1 MISTT
6 KLKSKDNKSKN
17 NNNVEEDVEDDTEE
31 DVEEDDTEEDDIE
44 EEDEDDVEDKENK
57 SENEDDHDD
66 VKDEEIIKK
75 KKIKE
80 SFNDNI
86 VQLNELLLSI
96 KNLDDE
102 IDNIDKEYKL
112 KIKKRNFIFR
122 QFLSRFKNIQKVHD
136 DEIIIARKTKPKRKS
151 SNNGFI
157 KPNPVPEILRKFL
170 NLNDDVLL
178 PRPTVSRLLNAKFNE
193 LGLKKGQNTQL
204 NENVCNLLKL
214 NYDDYKEIDIK
225 LTNFQTF
232 LATFYKS
239 VEHQVNLG
247 N

>member
-6 KLKSKDNKSKN
+6 KLKSKN
-17 NNNVEEDVEDDTEE
+17 NNNDDVKIEDDNG
-31 DVEEDDTEEDDIE
+31 
-44 EEDEDDVEDKENK
+44 EDEDEEESSQESDDLEDEDIESEEEENPD
-57 SENEDDHDD
+57 EI
-66 VKDEEIIKK
+66 KDEEVIKK

-86 VQLNELLLSI
+86 IQLNELLLSI

>member
-1 MISTT
+1 MSTI
-6 KLKSKDNKSKN
+6 KKKSEDIIQDDNDDN
-17 NNNVEEDVEDDTEE
+17 DDDDNDNEDEDE
-31 DVEEDDTEEDDIE
+31 E
-44 EEDEDDVEDKENK
+44 EEDNDEENDDDDNEEENDDDNEEENK
-57 SENEDDHDD
+57 
-66 VKDEEIIKK
+66 DEKIIIKK

-86 VQLNELLLSI
+86 LQLNEFIILI
-96 KNLDDE
+96 KNLDEE

-112 KIKKRNFIFR
+112 KIKKRNTIFK
-122 QFLSRFKNIQKVHD
+122 QFLSKFKNIQKIHD
-136 DEIIIARKTKPKRKS
+136 DELIIERKTKPKRKS

-170 NLNDDVLL
+170 NLDDDILL

-204 NENVCNLLKL
+204 NEEVCNLLKL
-214 NYDDYKEIDIK
+214 NYNDYKEVDIK
-225 LTNFQTF
+225 LTSFQTF
-232 LATFYKS
+232 LATFYKLDHE
-239 VEHQVNLG
+239 VKLG